1 VSQAVGPPQEAPAS
15 TSRVAEHIHR
25 LGPLAVLLL
34 GLYAA
39 VTAWDLGPGS
49 LTRPG
54 PGLWPLL
61 VSLVIMA
68 TAAVLLVVDHPSQYE
83 SWGRGS
89 IRIAGGLVS
98 LGVFIVLF
106 ENFGFFLPALA
117 MLLIWL
123 RFMGGETWAW
133 TLPLALIGPVV
144 MYLIFVEA
152 LAVPFPDDLLI
163 SRIRG

>member
-1 VSQAVGPPQEAPAS
+1 VSQAVGPAQEAPAS
-15 TSRVAEHIHR
+15 TSRTADHLHR
-25 LGPLAVLLL
+25 LGPLVVLLL
-34 GLYAA
+34 GIYAA
-39 VTAWDLGPGS
+39 VTAYGLGPGS

-61 VSLVIMA
+61 VSLVIIA
-68 TAAVLLVVDHPSQYE
+68 TALFLLIMDHPSQYE
-83 SWGRGS
+83 AWGRGS
-89 IRIAGGLVS
+89 VRIAGGLVS

-106 ENFGFFLPALA
+106 ENFGFFLPAIA

-123 RFMGGETWAW
+123 RLMGGETWAW

-152 LAVPFPDDLLI
+152 LAVPFPEDVLI

>member
-1 VSQAVGPPQEAPAS
+1 MSQAVGTVQEAPEG
-15 TSRVAEHIHR
+15 TSRTADHIHR
-25 LGPLAVLLL
+25 LGPLVVLLL
-34 GLYAA
+34 GIYAG
-39 VTAWDLGPGS
+39 VTAYGLGPGS

-61 VSLVIMA
+61 VSLIVIA
-68 TAAVLLVVDHPSQYE
+68 TAVFLVIKDHPSQYE
-83 SWGRGS
+83 AWGLGS
-89 IRIAGGLVS
+89 IRIAAGLVS

-106 ENFGFFLPALA
+106 ENFGFFLPAIA

-123 RFMGGETWAW
+123 RLMGGETWAW

-152 LAVPFPDDLLI
+152 LAVPFPEDLLI

>member
-1 VSQAVGPPQEAPAS
+1 VSQAVDTAQQTPGS
-15 TSRVAEHIHR
+15 SSRVAEHIHR
-25 LGPLAVLLL
+25 LGPLAVFLL

-49 LTRPG
+49 LRSPG

-61 VSLVIMA
+61 VSLIILA
-68 TAAVLLVVDHPSQYE
+68 TAAFLLVKDHPDQYE
-83 SWGRGS
+83 AWGRGS
-89 IRIAGGLVS
+89 VRIAAGLVS

-123 RFMGGETWAW
+123 RLMGGETWSW

-144 MYLIFVEA
+144 MYLVFVEA
-152 LAVPFPDDLLI
+152 LAVPFPEDVLI